1 MTDRFYPR
9 LFAIVALAILG
20 WALFKIFVPF
30 LGSILWSVL
39 LAFLLEPI
47 NLRLKRRFRGRA
59 GLVAGLL
66 TVAATLMIAVPA
78 VVLAVMF
85 SGQATELLARL
96 SQTAARLHLA
106 HPSDVMGLKPVAS
119 GLSWLEVH
127 LSLTA
132 DQIQEWAVE
141 AGRKGLQL
149 LAQQGGAL
157 LIGFFGLVLNL
168 VLTLFLLFFFIRDG
182 AEMAERF
189 QKIMPMSA
197 DRKERLARQIGSVTR
212 AVVVGTL
219 VTALIQGTLVGMAF
233 AVVGFPSPLVFGVIT
248 AAVSLLPVGG
258 TALVWAP
265 GAIVLALQGRWGSA
279 IGLAIYGIVIVGMVD
294 NLIKPR
300 LISGQAQI
308 ETLPVFFGVLG
319 GLAAFGFI
327 GMFLGPIVIA
337 LALAILRFAEE
348 DADANA
354 KPATKPVTAR

>member
-1 MTDRFYPR
+1 MNDRFYPR

-20 WALFKIFVPF
+20 WVLFKIFVPF
-30 LGSILWSVL
+30 LGPILWSIL
-39 LAFLLEPI
+39 LAFLLEPM
-47 NLRLKRRFRGRA
+47 NLKLKRKLRDRA

-66 TVAATLMIAVPA
+66 TIGATLVIALPA

-85 SGQATELLARL
+85 SGQVTDLLARV
-96 SQTAARLHLA
+96 SAAATRLHLSQ
-106 HPSDVMGLKPVAS
+106 PSDVMGLKPVAS
-119 GLSWLEVH
+119 SLEWLEMH
-127 LSLTA
+127 LSITT

-141 AGRKGLQL
+141 AGRKGLEL
-149 LAQQGGAL
+149 LASHGGAL
-157 LIGFFGLVLNL
+157 LLGFFGLVLNL

-182 AEMAERF
+182 AGMAARF
-189 QKIMPMSA
+189 QKLIPMSA
-197 DRKERLARQIGSVTR
+197 DRKERLAHQIGSVTR

-219 VTALIQGTLVGMAF
+219 VTALIQGTLVGIAF

-248 AAVSLLPVGG
+248 AAASLLPVGG

-265 GAIVLALQGRWGSA
+265 GAIVLAVQGRWGWA
-279 IGLAIYGIVIVGMVD
+279 VGLAIYGIVIVGMVD

-300 LISGQAQI
+300 LISGKAQI

-348 DADANA
+348 DADEHA
-354 KPATKPVTAR
+354 KPAAKPASAG